1 MRDASA
7 GVYYEDDF
15 ENLDDA
21 DSRLSCYPHT
31 NLQLA
36 AIEMPTLITPEIP
49 IPSFKIENI
58 NKNSRGGDA
67 FDNRRMS

>member
-15 ENLDDA
+15 ENLDDT

-31 NLQLA
+31 NL
-36 AIEMPTLITPEIP
+36 
-49 IPSFKIENI
+49 
-58 NKNSRGGDA
+58 
-67 FDNRRMS
+67 